1 MAKFSTSLPCLP
13 PKQGYLVYII
23 YEKSPWAWSLN
34 TDRSFLGECQLV
46 QAKLMLRTVITEKW
60 YGQLHCESQFP
71 CQVKCISIVIVISSF
86 CKFLQR
92 PLSFIMLNVIAK
104 FFTLIFKPVF
114 SLFMSMLNSAGPST
128 DPCGTLQQTLFQ
140 CENSLFT
147 SSCWFLSFNQLL
159 IYAGIFTSSSWLL
172 KSLW

>member
-1 MAKFSTSLPCLP
+1 MAKFSSSLPCLP

-60 YGQLHCESQFP
+60 YGQLHCKSQFP
-71 CQVKCISIVIVISSF
+71 CQVKCISIVIVISFF

-92 PLSFIMLNVIAK
+92 PLSFIMLNVTCK
-104 FFTLIFKPVF
+104 VF
-114 SLFMSMLNSAGPST
+114 HL
-128 DPCGTLQQTLFQ
+128 DIQTCFQ
-140 CENSLFT
+140 FIYEYVEQ
-147 SSCWFLSFNQLL
+147 CWPW
-159 IYAGIFTSSSWLL
+159 YR
-172 KSLW
+172 SLWNTTTDLISMWKLVIYFFLLVPVI